1 MILVACEI
9 KAVHE
14 STTSDKIGTGP
25 FIRMASIPSS
35 TASLCSALLELPPV
49 AWHRLNT
56 PWREKAKCGWYIF
69 LFIDNLI
76 VDVITLSIE
85 VNTGT
90 FNFNNLALLIRTQR
104 SDDTAESCS
113 RAVSWSQSV
122 ISLDDIKS
130 LTT

>member
-1 MILVACEI
+1 MGV
-9 KAVHE
+9 
-14 STTSDKIGTGP
+14 GP

-35 TASLCSALLELPPV
+35 IADLCFALLELLPV
-49 AWHRLNT
+49 AWHKLNT
-56 PWREKAKCGWYIF
+56 PWSDKVKCGWYIF

-76 VDVITLSIE
+76 VDVITLSAE
-85 VNTGT
+85 VNKGT
-90 FNFNNLALLIRTQR
+90 FPFNNLALLIRTQR
-104 SDDTAESCS
+104 SDEITESCS